1 MSEQTQTDVLQQLQ
15 TLLNQTQA
23 QGAPQASA
31 WQKPAAG
38 APAEVLGVSIP
49 VSIETGR
56 GKLRVY
62 LNFSG
67 DHAASPESLMKLIEQ
82 LDAAGLPLD
91 LWQNKRGWGGKSGGW
106 NGNNKRRW

>member
-15 TLLNQTQA
+15 TLLGQTQA

-31 WQKPAAG
+31 WQKPAAN
-38 APAEVLGVSIP
+38 APATALGVSIP

-67 DHAASPESLMKLIEQ
+67 DHAASPESLMALIEQ

-91 LWQNKRGWGGKSGGW
+91 LWQGKSGWGGKSTGW

>member
-1 MSEQTQTDVLQQLQ
+1 MSEQNQQPAVQADVLQQLQ
-15 TLLNQTQA
+15 TLLGQTQA
-23 QGAPQASA
+23 QGAPQPSA
-31 WQKPAAG
+31 WQKPAANT
-38 APAEVLGVSIP
+38 PADILGVSIP

-67 DHAASPESLMKLIEQ
+67 DHAASPESLMTLIEQ

-91 LWQNKRGWGGKSGGW
+91 LWQSKSGWGSSRKTGW
-106 NGNNKRRW
+106 RK